1 MNRILEAVEQSKNM
15 LVDYVPH
22 SLALGFVVVDAK
34 PGETW
39 LKVPWN
45 EKFIG
50 NPQSGVLHG
59 GVITTVLDNCAGVS
73 VATALAEMR
82 AIATLDLRI
91 DYMKPATP
99 GRDVIGWTR
108 CYKVGRNVAFVRG
121 AAYHVDPDDPI
132 ATTAMTMML
141 GPAYGPSGGPG
152 AAGPA
157 SGSAPDAAA
166 GTAGS
171 EGIASTDTTVAP
183 RGEPS

>member
-39 LKVPWN
+39 LKVPWT

-99 GRDVIGWTR
+99 GRDVIGWSVATR
-108 CYKVGRNVAFVRG
+108 S
-121 AAYHVDPDDPI
+121 AATSPSCAAPP
-132 ATTAMTMML
+132 TTTI
-141 GPAYGPSGGPG
+141 P
-152 AAGPA
+152 
-157 SGSAPDAAA
+157 
-166 GTAGS
+166 
-171 EGIASTDTTVAP
+171 TTRSRPP
-183 RGEPS
+183 R